1 MKVQLP
7 FVSKLHERMSEERPL
22 MQFIIGPRQVGKTTG
37 LEQFLATYKGKYTY
51 RLVEADLV
59 SNAMWLRQLWEESF
73 NSSDPDDL
81 LAIDEIQKIPNWSE
95 TVKSL
100 WDQAKKNKKNVKC
113 IFLGSSSLKIIKGLT
128 ESLTGRYE
136 VIYVHQWSLI
146 ESEKINKN
154 FDLELYLD
162 KGGYPGSYQFIKSEE
177 RFKSYITNSIINN
190 VIEKDILIEH
200 YIKKPSLFK
209 QMAELLAS
217 YPAQEVSFNK
227 LLGQLQE
234 SGNVDLVK
242 YYLSIYDSTFLFRTI
257 SKYTGSAIRTKQSS
271 PKILPACPALVY
283 ALAQN
288 SVDVGRIFES
298 IVGCYLLKICDKV
311 FYWRDGDYELDFVIQ
326 IKNQI
331 YAIEVKSGKSKHSK
345 SMTKFLE
352 KYPKAIPKWITKE
365 NYLKLENEGLNF
377 FTQA

>member
-1 MKVQLP
+1 MKVELP
-7 FVSKLHERMSEERPL
+7 FVSQLQERMSENRPL

-37 LEQFLATYKGKYTY
+37 LEQFLSRYKGKYTY
-51 RLVEADLV
+51 KLVEADLV
-59 SNAMWLRQLWEESF
+59 SDAMWIRELWDESF
-73 NSSDPDDL
+73 NSSTPMNL

-113 IFLGSSSLKIIKGLT
+113 IFLGSSSLKILKGLT

-136 VIYVHQWSLI
+136 VIYVHQWSLT
-146 ESEKINKN
+146 ESQKINSK
-154 FDLELYLD
+154 FDLDLYLD
-162 KGGYPGSYQFIKSEE
+162 KGGYPGSYQFLKSED

-200 YIKKPSLFK
+200 HIKKPSLLK

-234 SGNVDLVK
+234 SGNVELVK
-242 YYLSIYDSTFLFRTI
+242 YYLSIYESTFLFRSI
-257 SKYTGSAIRTKQSS
+257 SKFSGSAIKTKLSS
-271 PKILPACPALVY
+271 PKILPACPALAY
-283 ALAQN
+283 ALAKLP
-288 SVDVGRIFES
+288 VEEGRIFES
-298 IVGCYLLKICDKV
+298 IVGSYLLKICDKV

-331 YAIEVKSGKSKHSK
+331 YAIEVKSGKNKHSK

-365 NYLKLENEGLNF
+365 NYLRFEKEGLDF
-377 FTQA
+377 FTKT